1 MNHYTTLGLQRGC
14 NQEEIKKAYRKLAG
28 QHHPDK
34 GGDTATFQ
42 NIQAAYEVLSD
53 PEKKANYD
61 MELDNPF
68 QRDNRPH
75 PGFPGGDFGG
85 FGDMNEVFNG
95 IFGNTGVKFSF
106 GTRTNIRRNSDLNIR
121 CRISL
126 LDSYI
131 GKEMEASYTLP
142 SGRKEN
148 VVINIPPGIHN
159 GATIQYRG
167 MGDDSNP
174 AWPRGNLNCTV
185 TVDNDPNFGR
195 RGDDLTT
202 VIEIDP
208 IEAMIGC
215 VKDVENITG
224 KVMKIQIRPG
234 ITHGGEYA
242 SQGMGFQN
250 LQTNSRGNFI
260 IIILIK
266 IPEIKDPTIKK
277 KLEDI
282 RNEINKISR

>member
-1 MNHYTTLGLQRGC
+1 MNYYSILGLQRGC
-14 NQEEIKKAYRKLAG
+14 SQDEIKKAYRRLAS

-34 GGDTATFQ
+34 GGDTSTFQ
-42 NIQAAYEVLSD
+42 NIQAAYDVLGN
-53 PEKKANYD
+53 PEKRSNHD

-68 QRDNRPH
+68 QRGGGPNA
-75 PGFPGGDFGG
+75 GFPGSGFGG
-85 FGDMNEVFNG
+85 FNDINDVFNG
-95 IFGNTGVKFSF
+95 IFGNG
-106 GTRTNIRRNSDLNIR
+106 RTQFNFNQRQSIRRNPDLNIR

-126 LDSYI
+126 LDSYV

-142 SGRKEN
+142 SGRREN
-148 VVINIPPGIHN
+148 VVINIPPGIHD

-167 MGDDSNP
+167 MGDDSNT

-185 TVDNDPNFGR
+185 SVDNDPNFGR

-202 VIEIDP
+202 MIEIDP

-215 VKDVENITG
+215 TKEIESITG
-224 KVMKIQIRPG
+224 KTMKIQVRPG

-242 SQGMGFQN
+242 AQGLGFPN
-250 LQTNSRGNFI
+250 LQTNHRGHFI
-260 IIILIK
+260 IVILIAV
-266 IPEIKDPTIKK
+266 PEITDSKIKK

-282 RNEINKISR
+282 RNEISKIS

>member
-1 MNHYTTLGLQRGC
+1 MNYYTTLGLERGC

-34 GGDTATFQ
+34 GGDTSTFQ

-53 PEKKANYD
+53 PNKRSQYD
-61 MELDNPF
+61 MELDDPF
-68 QRDNRPH
+68 QGGQPNF
-75 PGFPGGDFGG
+75 GFPGGNFGG
-85 FGDMNEVFNG
+85 FHDFNQVFNG
-95 IFGNTGVKFSF
+95 MFGNTNVRFNF
-106 GTRTNIRRNSDLNIR
+106 GARPNIRRNSDLNIR
-121 CRISL
+121 CRISF
-126 LDSYI
+126 LDSYT
-131 GKEMEASYTLP
+131 GKELEASFALP
-142 SGRKEN
+142 SGRREN
-148 VVINIPPGIHN
+148 VAINIPAGIHD
-159 GATIQYRG
+159 GATIQYRD

-174 AWPRGNLNCTV
+174 SLPRGNLNCTV
-185 TVDNDPNFGR
+185 SVDSDPNFGR

-215 VKDVENITG
+215 VKDVELITG
-224 KVMKIQIRPG
+224 KKMKIQIRPG
-234 ITHGGEYA
+234 MTHGGEYA
-242 SQGMGFQN
+242 SHGLGFQN
-250 LQTNSRGNFI
+250 LQTNNRGNFI

>member
-1 MNHYTTLGLQRGC
+1 VNYYEVLGVSKTA
-14 NQEEIKKAYRKLAG
+14 NPNDIKSAYRKLAS

-42 NIQAAYEVLSD
+42 NIQAAYEILGDVN
-53 PEKKANYD
+53 KRANYD
-61 MELDNPF
+61 AELNNPF
-68 QRDNRPH
+68 QGRRT
-75 PGFPGGDFGG
+75 PGGDFGG
-85 FGDMNEVFNG
+85 FNDINEVFNG
-95 IFGNTGVKFSF
+95 IFGNGGSRFNF
-106 GTRTNIRRNSDLNIR
+106 GPRPNIRRNPDLNIR

-126 LDSYI
+126 RDSYV

-142 SGRKEN
+142 SGRREN
-148 VVINIPPGIHN
+148 VVINIPPGIDN
-159 GATIQYRG
+159 GSTIQYRG
-167 MGDDSNP
+167 MGDDSND

-202 VIEIDP
+202 MIEIDP

-215 VKDVENITG
+215 TKEIESITG
-224 KVMKIQIRPG
+224 KTMKIQVRPG

-242 SQGMGFQN
+242 AHGLGFPN
-250 LQTNSRGNFI
+250 LQTNTRGHFI
-260 IIILIK
+260 IVILIAV
-266 IPEIKDPTIKK
+266 PEIKDQKIKK

-282 RNEINKISR
+282 RNEISKIPQ

>member
-1 MNHYTTLGLQRGC
+1 MNYYSTLGLQKNC
-14 NQEEIKKAYRKLAG
+14 SQDEIKKAYRKLAS

-34 GGDTATFQ
+34 GGDTSTFQ

-53 PEKKANYD
+53 PQKRSNHD

-68 QRDNRPH
+68 QRSSRSNA
-75 PGFPGGDFGG
+75 GFPGGEFGG

-95 IFGNTGVKFSF
+95 IFGNGGARFNF
-106 GTRTNIRRNSDLNIR
+106 GPRPNVRRNPDLNIR
-121 CRISL
+121 CRISFA
-126 LDSYI
+126 DSFM

-167 MGDDSNP
+167 MGDDSNS

-185 TVDNDPNFGR
+185 TVDSDPNFGR

-215 VKDVENITG
+215 VKEVENVTG
-224 KVMKIQIRPG
+224 KIMKIQIRPG

-242 SQGMGFQN
+242 AQGLGFQN
-250 LQTNSRGNFI
+250 PQTNNRGHFI
-260 IIILIK
+260 IVILIK
-266 IPEIKDPTIKK
+266 VPEIIDPKIKK

-282 RNEINKISR
+282 RNEISKIS

>member
-1 MNHYTTLGLQRGC
+1 VNYYEVLGVSKTA
-14 NQEEIKKAYRKLAG
+14 NPNDIKSAYRKLAS

-42 NIQAAYEVLSD
+42 NIQAAYEILGD
-53 PEKKANYD
+53 ANKRANYD
-61 MELDNPF
+61 AELNNPF
-68 QRDNRPH
+68 QGRRNPS
-75 PGFPGGDFGG
+75 GDFGG
-85 FGDMNEVFNG
+85 FNDINEVFNG
-95 IFGNTGVKFSF
+95 IFGNGGARFNF
-106 GTRTNIRRNSDLNIR
+106 GPRPNVRRNPDLNIR

-126 LDSYI
+126 LDSYV

-142 SGRKEN
+142 SGRREN
-148 VVINIPPGIHN
+148 VVINIPPGIDN
-159 GATIQYRG
+159 GSTIQYRG
-167 MGDDSNP
+167 MGDDSND

-202 VIEIDP
+202 MIEIDP

-215 VKDVENITG
+215 TKEIESITG
-224 KVMKIQIRPG
+224 KTMKIQVRPG

-242 SQGMGFQN
+242 AQGLGFPN
-250 LQTNSRGNFI
+250 LQTNTRGHFI
-260 IIILIK
+260 IVILIAV
-266 IPEIKDPTIKK
+266 PEIKDQKIKK

-282 RNEINKISR
+282 RNEISKIPQ